1 VNGGRAA
8 GFVLA
13 AALLAGCG
21 GQPAVTEAAGA
32 VLTADVARLRTAAT
46 SGSSAD
52 VARAADRLRTDVGA
66 QQAAGDLSPERA
78 AAILD
83 QLARV
88 LADTA
93 ARPAPAPSPAPTQD
107 REEGEGDDDGDDDE
121 GKRKGKGK
129 GR

>member
-1 VNGGRAA
+1 M
-8 GFVLA
+8 
-13 AALLAGCG
+13 
-21 GQPAVTEAAGA
+21 TEAAGA
-32 VLTADVARLRTAAT
+32 VLTADVARLRTAAV
-46 SGSSAD
+46 SGSSVE

-93 ARPAPAPSPAPTQD
+93 ARSAAPSPAPTQ
-107 REEGEGDDDGDDDE
+107 REDKDEGDEDE
-121 GKRKGKGK
+121 GKGKGK
-129 GR
+129 GKGH